1 MADTYYEI
9 KPQFRWM
16 ADYLENETGLQYQFY
31 NAGIQVNVTDRKGAV
46 HSYYP
51 TTGTCIFRQVG
62 RRMGRTERGRTF
74 YQFVDA
80 VQKIEKE

>member
-31 NAGIQVNVTDRKGAV
+31 NAGIQVNVTDRKGVV

-62 RRMGRTERGRTF
+62 SRTGRTERGRTF
-74 YQFVDA
+74 YQFVDT

>member
-31 NAGIQVNVTDRKGAV
+31 NAGIQVNVTDRKG
-46 HSYYP
+46 
-51 TTGTCIFRQVG
+51 
-62 RRMGRTERGRTF
+62 GRTF
-74 YQFVDA
+74 LLPNNRHVHIPSGWQPYRQDGARQELLPVC
-80 VQKIEKE
+80 